1 MLQAKRADGA
11 SITKNRRTL
20 DKPLKQE
27 ADRLVFEES
36 RNTAE
41 VVRNLSLDKEIV
53 IRGVTE
59 FKENP
64 IDSLLKQDIDVRG
77 PFLFSI

>member
-20 DKPLKQE
+20 DKALKKE
-27 ADRLVFEES
+27 ADRVVFEES
-36 RNTAE
+36 RNTAA
-41 VVRNLSLDKEIV
+41 VVRNLGLDKGIV
-53 IRGVTE
+53 IRGVRE
-59 FKENP
+59 FKKNP

-77 PFLFSI
+77 RFSFSI